1 MLSGMFSGAAP
12 YSAGLI
18 TLFALCFALAWGL
31 SARVLRYLLAQ
42 QILDM
47 PSERSSHSRPTPRG
61 GGWALMLAALPALAA
76 VGLLSGGMAEMAPLL
91 LGTAGLM
98 AVSWMD
104 DRRDL
109 SPLVRLAAQAAAVAL
124 GLIALPAELS
134 VWQGVLP
141 GWADRAA
148 TALLWLWFINLYN
161 FMDGIDGLAGSETV
175 LIGTGI
181 ALVCLA
187 AGEFGLAGLAGAA
200 LAGAAGGFLTHN
212 WRPAR
217 MFMGDVGSVPLGFLL
232 GFLLVT
238 LAARGYWVAA
248 LLLPAYYLAD
258 ATITLT
264 RRALRGEKIWRAHR
278 EHFYQKAAIG
288 AGRHDRVVL
297 TIIGYGLG
305 LLGAAL
311 ASLTIGPAMLA
322 VGAALVAALLVTLV
336 RMART

>member
-1 MLSGMFSGAAP
+1 MLSGMFSGAVP
-12 YSAGLI
+12 YAVGLI
-18 TLFALCFALAWGL
+18 ALFLLCFALAWAL
-31 SARVLRYLLAQ
+31 SVRVLRYLLAR

-76 VGLLSGGMAEMAPLL
+76 VGLLSGDLGRMAPLL

-98 AVSWMD
+98 TVSWMD

-109 SPLVRLAAQAAAVAL
+109 SPLVRLGVQAAAVAL
-124 GLIALPAELS
+124 GLLALPADLT
-134 VWQGVLP
+134 VWQGLLP
-141 GWADRAA
+141 GWADRAV

-161 FMDGIDGLAGSETV
+161 FMDGIDGLAGSETM
-175 LIGTGI
+175 LIGAGI
-181 ALVCLA
+181 ALVCLV
-187 AGEFGLAGLAGAA
+187 AGEFGTAGLLGAA

-238 LAARGYWVAA
+238 LAASGHWVAA

-297 TIIGYGLG
+297 TIMGYSLG
-305 LLGAAL
+305 LLAAAL
-311 ASLTIGPAMLA
+311 ASLAVGPAMLA
-322 VGAALVAALLVTLV
+322 VGAALVAALLLTLV
-336 RMART
+336 RMAKA